1 MKQVHYTLE
10 SLYGRPLL
18 AIPLVALL
26 SHGGVHS
33 VLLLLKDIII
43 YTQMI
48 FFKCFKRR
56 SYLSSHAHCWP
67 GVAAVSQPLSI
78 LPNAPAVFVVRLPK
92 SNPPAPSGRVPQATN
107 GHPPSRWR
115 PLCADYSP
123 PSVHTF
129 DPEGELTAQ
138 DLTGD
143 DFLITGVSTSMNR
156 SFSELVRKLT
166 IMAALTNGQETAS
179 TTSPVTLA
187 KYPSSSWKVTHWAE
201 AANWH

>member
-18 AIPLVALL
+18 AIPSVALL

-56 SYLSSHAHCWP
+56 SYLSSHAQCWP

-156 SFSELVRKLT
+156 SFLSL
-166 IMAALTNGQETAS
+166 
-179 TTSPVTLA
+179 
-187 KYPSSSWKVTHWAE
+187 SWSGS
-201 AANWH
+201 